1 MKLNIYDFVGL
12 SSFVKCFKNIKANV
26 SYINIMMHIQF
37 IMWAIKSLSFLLTLN
52 KLVHVKSVKTNL
64 CPEEGGTN
72 FCR

>member
-1 MKLNIYDFVGL
+1 MKLKIFTTCRKL
-12 SSFVKCFKNIKANV
+12 FCKMLNIKATV
-26 SYINIMMHIQF
+26 SYIDIMMHIQF
-37 IMWAIKSLSFLLTLN
+37 IKWAIKSLLFLLTLN